1 MRLTRCIV
9 IMALRL
15 LGSIM
20 NANAEESIIVS
31 NWGSIDGRS
40 IEKYTLRNK
49 LCQEV
54 DIVTYGAT
62 ITSIRTPDKHGNVAD
77 VVLGYDN
84 VEGYASKSNPYFGAT
99 IGRVANRIGGAEFL
113 LNGEKYRLAKNAGR
127 NSLHGGFKGW
137 SSKIWNA
144 TIEDDRLVLALLSED
159 GDEGYPGAA
168 IASVSFRLTSD
179 GELRIEMKVF
189 VSKRTPVNLT
199 NHSYFNLAGH
209 NGNSTELYEH
219 RFALN
224 ADRWTVTDS
233 ESIPTGEIRP
243 VDGTL
248 MDLRNTTRLAD
259 VIDRLPNK
267 GYDHNFCLTPNVTY
281 DHEHLVATVSHPT
294 SGRYLEVFS
303 NQPGVQ
309 FYTANFLPEPGSNT
323 GIRGKNASA
332 YFKHGAFCL
341 ETQNYPDAVNHVNFP
356 NSILAPGQ
364 LYRHTVTYKF
374 RVVA

>member
-1 MRLTRCIV
+1 MV
-9 IMALRL
+9 IYFLCFFRSIMEANGQ
-15 LGSIM
+15 GSIT
-20 NANAEESIIVS
+20 VS

-40 IEKYTLRNK
+40 IEKYTLKNK

-62 ITSIRTPDKHGNVAD
+62 ITSIRTPDKHGNVTD
-77 VVLGYDN
+77 VVLGFDN

-99 IGRVANRIGGAEFL
+99 IGRVANRVGGAEFL
-113 LNGEKYRLAKNAGR
+113 LNGEKFRLAKNAGR

-144 TIEDDRLVLALLSED
+144 TIEEDRLVLSLLSED

-168 IASVSFRLTSD
+168 IASVTFRLTSD

-189 VSKRTPVNLT
+189 ASKPTPVNLT

-209 NGNSTELYEH
+209 NANSTELYEH
-219 RFALN
+219 RFTLN

-248 MDLRNTTRLAD
+248 MELRNTTRLGD
-259 VIDRLPNK
+259 VIDRLPDG
-267 GYDHNFCLTPNVTY
+267 GYDHNFCVTPNLTG
-281 DHEHLVATVSHPT
+281 DRENLVATVLHPT

-309 FYTANFLPEPGSNT
+309 FYTANFLPAPGNA

-341 ETQNYPDAVNHVNFP
+341 ETQNYPDAVNHENFP

-364 LYRHTVTYKF
+364 LYHHTVTYKF